1 MTTTTPSIQLISG
14 GRPWPAAGRWRV
26 DPAQSHASFAARVA
40 GHTVRGRLP
49 LTGRVLITEPIEDS
63 TAWLAA
69 RTSAVS
75 TGSPVLDRLLAGP
88 GFLNAAAF
96 PEITFRSDLLA
107 WVPAGWRVVGRHRR
121 QLGHRLKVGHRPADP
136 RTWPAHRD
144 DLLVLPPTGHVSSRA
159 SSFVRPS
166 RWCVS
171 LLRQRNARLVVG
183 RRTAAR
189 GRVMH
194 VAPCWPCPAEPASS
208 PMRVSS

>member
-107 WVPAGWRVVGRHRR
+107 WVPAGWRAVGRLQVKNAEHELACHLALH
-121 QLGHRLKVGHRPADP
+121 LGGTRPDGSP
-136 RTWPAHRD
+136 RT
-144 DLLVLPPTGHVSSRA
+144 LITSSWLID
-159 SSFVRPS
+159 S
-166 RWCVS
+166 RWIT
-171 LLRQRNARLVVG
+171 RQWIPGLG
-183 RRTAAR
+183 RRI
-189 GRVMH
+189 VMT
-194 VAPCWPCPAEPASS
+194 CSCSLEPD
-208 PMRVSS
+208 M